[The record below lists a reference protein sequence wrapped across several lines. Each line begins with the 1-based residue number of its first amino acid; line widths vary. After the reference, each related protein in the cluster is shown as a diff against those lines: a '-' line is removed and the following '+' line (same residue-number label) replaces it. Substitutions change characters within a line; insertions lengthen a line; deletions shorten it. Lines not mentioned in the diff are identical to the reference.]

1 MVAGGVAAVGAAVWF
16 SPLNQNEEE
25 RREGMGLRQGA

>member
-16 SPLNQNEEE
+16 SPLNQNEATPEVKMNV
-25 RREGMGLRQGA
+25 GKG